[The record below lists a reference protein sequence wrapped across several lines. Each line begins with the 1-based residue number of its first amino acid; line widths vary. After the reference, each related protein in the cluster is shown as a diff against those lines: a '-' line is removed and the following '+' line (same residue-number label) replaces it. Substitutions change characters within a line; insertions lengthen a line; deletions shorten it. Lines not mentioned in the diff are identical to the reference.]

1 MDYEWDENKR
11 EGNIAKHG
19 LDFRD
24 GIAMFDGR
32 SVYNYRSVRGEEG
45 RIVTVGLLVGR
56 FVAVVWTERGSAIRL
71 ISMRRARDEEKRVYR
86 ALFG

>member
-11 EGNIAKHG
+11 EVNIAKHS

-32 SVYNYRSVRGEEG
+32 PVYNYRSVRGEEG

-71 ISMRRARDEEKRVYR
+71 ISMRRARDEEKRAYR

>member
-1 MDYEWDENKR
+1 MNYEWDENKR
-11 EGNIAKHG
+11 AANIAKHG
-19 LDFRD
+19 LDFWD
-24 GIAMFDGR
+24 GVAMFDGR
-32 SVYNYRSVRGEEG
+32 PVYSHRSVRGEEG

-71 ISMRRARDEEKRVYR
+71 ISMRRARDEEKRAYR